1 MCSLVSL
8 LSWDEET
15 LAILFAIFPEHII
28 SLLWTLVSCL
38 QMPGKWFLF
47 PSQLQKYK
55 QVTLPVLGEKGSF

>member
-38 QMPGKWFLF
+38 QMPGKMVSVPF
-47 PSQLQKYK
+47 PTTEIQTGDSSCFGGKR
-55 QVTLPVLGEKGSF
+55 SF